1 MSANGPGNLPTVRG
15 LFRLLVL
22 QGDGFNSPA
31 PSTWRNWYRGSRE
44 SAFLEIANL
53 QVILHMHKGEQYFK
67 GSKSLFIK
75 YMQLWED
82 IGIVQLL
89 NNLL

>member
-1 MSANGPGNLPTVRG
+1 MSANGPRNLSAVRV
-15 LFRLLVL
+15 LFKLHVL
-22 QGDGFNSPA
+22 QGDGFHSLA
-31 PSTWRNWYRGSRE
+31 PGTWGNWYQGSRE

-53 QVILHMHKGEQYFK
+53 QVILHMHEGEQYFK
-67 GSKSLFIK
+67 SSKSLFIK

-82 IGIVQLL
+82 VGIVQLL